1 MKEDARTALRLFEQV
16 AANGSFVREADVD
29 QILLND
35 RSVDKAAIRHAAG
48 VDRRF
53 QKTCLAEEAHTPSN
67 RRSQIGPILARGL
80 PGFSNHSFILLKVR

>member
-35 RSVDKAAIRHAAG
+35 RSADFAAIVRL
-48 VDRRF
+48 R
-53 QKTCLAEEAHTPSN
+53 T
-67 RRSQIGPILARGL
+67 
-80 PGFSNHSFILLKVR
+80 KVRFGKTHPEKPDQKRKQYSQSCQGRFNNCGCTGGIYQCN